1 MIKLYITNK
10 LNALT
15 IQRYMRK
22 EDKTLK
28 KLSSGYRINIAADD
42 AAGLSISEKMRAQIR
57 GLNQSEENVQDAIS
71 LIQTAD
77 GGLDEIHSILRRMR
91 ELAVQ
96 SANGTYT
103 DSDRECI
110 NDEVSQLKEQI
121 DNIAHNTEFNTIKLL
136 DGSLDKPKVPV
147 IEPEPEPVPPPEPE
161 PVPPPIVRPEP
172 VPTPE
177 TLPNISFTSV
187 KNKYSDSDIGI
198 KAERVDTVDFSAIK
212 DGSIITIE
220 GVNFE
225 FDTDGNVKDDSLAV
239 DISALSGTD
248 YIAIANKFK
257 DVFQTSS
264 LYSGI
269 SAVPQSKYLEL
280 NTDSANP
287 NDSKIIEIS
296 VTDALGDFIADGKTI
311 DIKYSPTNLPA
322 PLPTG
327 KNIEF
332 NTVINEPA
340 SYNTAATRYDVI
352 DFSKIEDGS
361 IISVQGVN
369 FEFDT
374 DKKIE
379 DGSISID
386 ISDISNDYEE
396 MANRLGVA
404 VSSYDFY
411 NNTYE
416 EDIFIMDAYL
426 DNCSGNFMTIMYIN
440 VDESF
445 VQSGDYMDI
454 KYYPSNLTTTTSFI
468 SKQSDISNIII
479 DNNFAKSNNTS
490 IINKSVNQVAVVNV
504 NRNNDTI
511 SEENLSNNYG
521 IAFQIGANT
530 GISLRVTIEGATT
543 KCLGVDDAIV
553 TNIDDAGK
561 TITSVDN
568 AINKVSDSRA
578 KLGAVQNRL
587 EATFNNLSVAEENL
601 TVAESRIRDCDYSKE
616 VMSFFKQDVMT
627 QIAETMLTQA
637 NEDSKNVMQL
647 LN

>member
-15 IQRYMRK
+15 IQRYMCK

-28 KLSSGYRINIAADD
+28 RLSSGYRVNIAADD

-103 DSDRECI
+103 DSDREYI
-110 NDEVSQLKEQI
+110 NDEVTQLKEQI

-136 DGSLDKPKVPV
+136 DGSLDKPKIPDIEPEPVPPLKPEP
-147 IEPEPEPVPPPEPE
+147 EPEPEPVPPIIKPD
-161 PVPPPIVRPEP
+161 P

-177 TLPNISFTSV
+177 SLPNISFTSI

-198 KAERVDTVDFSAIK
+198 KAERIDTVDFSAIK
-212 DGSIITIE
+212 DGSIISIE

-225 FDTDGNVKDDSLAV
+225 FDTDGKVKDDSLAV

-264 LYSGI
+264 LYSGVF
-269 SAVPQSKYLEL
+269 ATPQSKYLEL

-287 NDSKIIEIS
+287 SDSKLIEIS
-296 VTDALGDFIADGKTI
+296 VKDALGDFIANGKII
-311 DIKYSPTNLPA
+311 DITYSPTNLPS
-322 PLPTG
+322 PQITG
-327 KNIEF
+327 TNIIVSGVL
-332 NTVINEPA
+332 NTPA
-340 SYNTAATRYDVI
+340 DDILWAIRQDKV
-352 DFSKIEDGS
+352 DFSTIEDGS
-361 IISVQGVN
+361 IISIQGVK
-369 FEFDT
+369 FEFDR
-374 DKKIE
+374 DNNLE
-379 DGSISID
+379 DGSVKID
-386 ISDISNDYEE
+386 ISDIPEDGKTFDNYVDMAYRLADAVEVYDYDNDGNQYDISIFVDDT
-396 MANRLGVA
+396 LGEGDFIGLEYNDLNYI
-404 VSSYDFY
+404 VSSGQCID
-411 NNTYE
+411 
-416 EDIFIMDAYL
+416 
-426 DNCSGNFMTIMYIN
+426 
-440 VDESF
+440 V
-445 VQSGDYMDI
+445 
-454 KYYPSNLTTTTSFI
+454 KYYPLNLTMTTSFSLI
-468 SKQSDISNIII
+468 ANCDISN
-479 DNNFAKSNNTS
+479 NLT
-490 IINKSVNQVAVVNV
+490 
-504 NRNNDTI
+504 
-511 SEENLSNNYG
+511 EEILEDNYG
-521 IAFQIGANT
+521 ITFQIGANT
-530 GISLRVTIEGATT
+530 GIALKVTIEGATT
-543 KCLGVDDAIV
+543 ECLGVNDAIV
-553 TNIDDAGK
+553 TTIDDAGK

-627 QIAETMLTQA
+627 QVAETMLAQS
-637 NEDSKNVMQL
+637 NEDSKNVLQL
-647 LN
+647 LK

>member
-1 MIKLYITNK
+1 MYITNK

-161 PVPPPIVRPEP
+161 PVPPPIVIPEP

-332 NTVINEPA
+332 NTIINEPA
-340 SYNTAATRYDVI
+340 SYSTAATRYDVI

-468 SKQSDISNIII
+468 SKQSDISNILI

-521 IAFQIGANT
+521 ISFQIGANT